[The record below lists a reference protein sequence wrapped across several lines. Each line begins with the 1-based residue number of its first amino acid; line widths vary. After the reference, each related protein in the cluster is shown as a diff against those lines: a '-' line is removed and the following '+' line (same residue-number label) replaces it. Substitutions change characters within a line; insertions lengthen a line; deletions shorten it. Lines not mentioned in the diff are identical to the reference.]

1 MVGGRGPCLGSR
13 ALAASAL
20 PSLASATAD
29 ASVESR
35 DLRWATLR
43 VDPTAFGLCLARS
56 TAACST
62 AGLIRPAGQKP
73 SSSASAA
80 PLSSGAL
87 PFAWSKQSYKVQIPC
102 CPWPDGGTNNSIMLP
117 RCTGPL

>member
-1 MVGGRGPCLGSR
+1 MAASQHQFLVGMCSVPSTVEVDTACKHMCGGEGGRQGGSCLGSG

-35 DLRWATLR
+35 DLRWAALR
-43 VDPTAFGLCLARS
+43 VDPAAFGLCLARS

-62 AGLIRPAGQKP
+62 AGLMRPAGQNP

-87 PFAWSKQSYKVQIPC
+87 PLA
-102 CPWPDGGTNNSIMLP
+102 
-117 RCTGPL
+117 